1 MTLLLLPHEQNRFEK
16 LTVHFGTKKTKETH
30 CHTDRRKTFVDSCPG
45 YCCDAF
51 LNHAT
56 TTAARLKYQLPIT
69 VPESTQKASKISWR
83 ATLSTM
89 TLLLLPLEQNRFE
102 Q

>member
-1 MTLLLLPHEQNRFEK
+1 MK
-16 LTVHFGTKKTKETH
+16 TKKTKETH
-30 CHTDRRKTFVDSCPG
+30 WHTDRREIFVESRPG

-56 TTAARLKYQLPIT
+56 TTAARLKYQLPYNN
-69 VPESTQKASKISWR
+69 PGLAQKASKILWR
-83 ATLSTM
+83 ATLSSM